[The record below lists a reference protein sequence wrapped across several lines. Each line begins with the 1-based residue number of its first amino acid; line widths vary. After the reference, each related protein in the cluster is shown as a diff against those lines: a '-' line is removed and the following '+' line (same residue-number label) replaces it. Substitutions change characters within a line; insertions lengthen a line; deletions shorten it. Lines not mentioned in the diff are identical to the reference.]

1 MNKYK
6 SGLKRIRNFGLSR
19 RNFNKGAL
27 GAAALTGLATVGI
40 PGIAN
45 AATDVT
51 FLGWEGY
58 DSGLFV
64 DSYLNYYLINHD
76 KADSIVSPE
85 ILFPDI
91 QIPSL
96 KLNHHHQAQD

>member
-1 MNKYK
+1 MSKYK
-6 SGLKRIRNFGLSR
+6 SGLRRIRNFGLSR

-27 GAAALTGLATVGI
+27 GAAALTGLATAGI

-58 DSGLFV
+58 DAGLFV
-64 DSYLNYYLINHD
+64 DNYLAEITERLQKGELD
-76 KADSIVSPE
+76 KKLKKANEKENEDNNSDDEKEVE
-85 ILFPDI
+85 I
-91 QIPSL
+91 
-96 KLNHHHQAQD
+96 

>member
-1 MNKYK
+1 MGGKMNKYT
-6 SGLKRIRNFGLSR
+6 SGLRRIRNFGLSR

-27 GAAALTGLATVGI
+27 GAAAITGLATAGI

-64 DSYLNYYLINHD
+64 DSYLEDNDIN
-76 KADSIVSPE
+76 
-85 ILFPDI
+85 
-91 QIPSL
+91 
-96 KLNHHHQAQD
+96 LNTTCEHNLGIIFRMAGKPF